1 MRHKLLLSLSVF
13 FILNTVLISCV
24 AINPPLKPV
33 VISNK
38 QDFSRFKYFVIT
50 PSATLT
56 SGTGAIYGMNGSTS
70 SKSVNPSDLISG
82 ILTKKNF
89 IRLSQVN
96 PDLST
101 QTMIVNFGE
110 SGRRDTG
117 LGGYTMEVTIQF
129 VSNSNNE
136 IISSCTAEGQGI
148 TEADDI
154 RIAIERCLNELMKN

>member
-1 MRHKLLLSLSVF
+1 MRANITLRSIAFLLLICLMF
-13 FILNTVLISCV
+13 GCV
-24 AINPPLKPV
+24 AINSPLKPV
-33 VISNK
+33 IVSNK
-38 QDFSRFKYFVIT
+38 KDLSQFKYFVAT

-56 SGTGAIYGMNGSTS
+56 SGTGAIYGLNGSTL

-89 IRLSQVN
+89 IRLSQVT
-96 PDLST
+96 PELST
-101 QTMIVNFGE
+101 QTMVVNFGE

-117 LGGYTMEVTIQF
+117 LGGYTIEVTIQF
-129 VSNSNNE
+129 VSHSNNE

-154 RIAIERCLNELMKN
+154 RIAIERCLDKLIN

>member
-1 MRHKLLLSLSVF
+1 MRSKLLLSLSVF

-33 VISNK
+33 IISNK
-38 QDFSRFKYFVIT
+38 QDFSQFKYFVVT

-56 SGTGAIYGMNGSTS
+56 SGTGAIYGLNGSTL
-70 SKSVNPSDLISG
+70 SKSINPSDLISG
-82 ILTKKNF
+82 ILTKKKF

-96 PDLST
+96 PELSA
-101 QTMIVNFGE
+101 QTMVVNFGE

-129 VSNSNNE
+129 VSHSNNE
-136 IISSCTAEGQGI
+136 IISTCTAEGQGI

-154 RIAIERCLNELMKN
+154 RIAIERCLNKLMN

>member
-1 MRHKLLLSLSVF
+1 MF
-13 FILNTVLISCV
+13 GCV

-33 VISNK
+33 IISNK
-38 QDFSRFKYFVIT
+38 QDFSQLKYFVVT

-56 SGTGAIYGMNGSTS
+56 SGTGAIYGLNVSTL

-96 PDLST
+96 PELSAK
-101 QTMIVNFGE
+101 TMIVNFGE

-117 LGGYTMEVTIQF
+117 LGGYTIEVTIQF
-129 VSNSNNE
+129 VSLSNNE
-136 IISSCTAEGQGI
+136 IISSCSAEGQGI

-154 RIAIERCLNELMKN
+154 RIAIERCLNTLMK

>member
-1 MRHKLLLSLSVF
+1 MLLIGLMF
-13 FILNTVLISCV
+13 GCV
-24 AINPPLKPV
+24 AINSPLKPV
-33 VISNK
+33 IVSNK
-38 QDFSRFKYFVIT
+38 QDLSQFKYFVVT

-56 SGTGAIYGMNGSTS
+56 SGTGAIYGLNGSTL

-89 IRLSQVN
+89 IRLSQVT
-96 PDLST
+96 PELST
-101 QTMIVNFGE
+101 QTMVVNFGE

-117 LGGYTMEVTIQF
+117 LGGYTIEVTIQF
-129 VSNSNNE
+129 VSHSKNE

-154 RIAIERCLNELMKN
+154 RIAIERCLDKLIN

>member
-1 MRHKLLLSLSVF
+1 MRHKLLLSLSVC

-33 VISNK
+33 IVSNK
-38 QDFSRFKYFVIT
+38 QDFSRFKYFVVT

-56 SGTGAIYGMNGSTS
+56 SGTGSIYGLNGSTL

-89 IRLSQVN
+89 VRLSQVN
-96 PDLST
+96 PDLSA
-101 QTMIVNFGE
+101 QTMVVNFGE

-129 VSNSNNE
+129 VSHSNNE
-136 IISSCTAEGQGI
+136 IISSCTAEGQGL

-154 RIAIERCLNELMKN
+154 RIAIERCLNKLIN

>member
-1 MRHKLLLSLSVF
+1 MRFKLLLSLSVF
-13 FILNTVLISCV
+13 FILNTVIISCV

-33 VISNK
+33 IISNK
-38 QDFSRFKYFVIT
+38 QDFSQFKYFVVT

-56 SGTGAIYGMNGSTS
+56 SGTGAIYGLNGSTS

-89 IRLSQVN
+89 IRLSQVS
-96 PDLST
+96 PELSA
-101 QTMIVNFGE
+101 QTMVVNFGE
-110 SGRRDTG
+110 SGIRNTG

-129 VSNSNNE
+129 VSHSNNE

-154 RIAIERCLNELMKN
+154 RIAIDRCLDKLMN

>member
-1 MRHKLLLSLSVF
+1 MIHRLLLSL
-13 FILNTVLISCV
+13 ILFVIINTVLVGCV

-33 VISNK
+33 IVSNK

-50 PSATLT
+50 PSATIT
-56 SGTGAIYGMNGSTS
+56 SGTGAIYGLNGSTS

-96 PDLST
+96 ADLSA
-101 QTMIVNFGE
+101 QTMVVNFGE
-110 SGRRDTG
+110 SGRRNTG

-129 VSNSNNE
+129 VSHSNNE

-154 RIAIERCLNELMKN
+154 SIAIERCLNKLIN

>member
-1 MRHKLLLSLSVF
+1 MRRKLTLKSITLLLLFGVMF
-13 FILNTVLISCV
+13 GCV
-24 AINPPLKPV
+24 TITPPLKPV
-33 VISNK
+33 AISKK

-110 SGRRDTG
+110 SGRRATG

-129 VSNSNNE
+129 VSSSNNE

-154 RIAIERCLNELMKN
+154 RIAIERCLNELISQ

>member
-1 MRHKLLLSLSVF
+1 MRHKSLLSGIVLV
-13 FILNTVLISCV
+13 IMNTVLIGC
-24 AINPPLKPV
+24 AALNPPLKPV
-33 VISNK
+33 IVSNK
-38 QDFSRFKYFVIT
+38 QDFSRFKYFIVT

-56 SGTGAIYGMNGSTS
+56 SGTGAIYGLNGSTL

-96 PDLST
+96 PELSA

-117 LGGYTMEVTIQF
+117 LGGYTIEVTIQF
-129 VSNSNNE
+129 VSHSNNE
-136 IISSCTAEGQGI
+136 IISSCTAEGQGV

-154 RIAIERCLNELMKN
+154 RIAIDRCLNKLMN

>member
-1 MRHKLLLSLSVF
+1 MTRIFVLKAISYSILLGLMF
-13 FILNTVLISCV
+13 GCV

-33 VISNK
+33 AISKK

-117 LGGYTMEVTIQF
+117 LGGYTIEVTIQF
-129 VSNSNNE
+129 VSANSNE
-136 IISSCTAEGQGI
+136 IISSCTAEGQGL
-148 TEADDI
+148 TETDDV
-154 RIAIERCLNELMKN
+154 RIAVERCLNELMNK

>member
-1 MRHKLLLSLSVF
+1 MRSKLLLNLSVF
-13 FILNTVLISCV
+13 FILNTLLISCV
-24 AINPPLKPV
+24 AINPTLKPV
-33 VISNK
+33 IISNK
-38 QDFSRFKYFVIT
+38 QALSQFKYFVVT

-56 SGTGAIYGMNGSTS
+56 SGTGAIYGLNGSTL

-82 ILTKKNF
+82 ILTKNNF

-96 PDLST
+96 PDLSA
-101 QTMIVNFGE
+101 QTMVVNFGE

-129 VSNSNNE
+129 VSHSNNE

-154 RIAIERCLNELMKN
+154 RIAIERCLSTLMN